1 MILIILVNISFANI
15 QNKKFSISVCTTS
28 TLEYA
33 TTCKKRI
40 ENSSIDNVVFIVKE
54 RNNRFQTYLGLFDS
68 TKEANQAIKNS
79 SSYVKQQGP
88 FSKEI
93 KDNIVNLVN
102 SNLPYID
109 INHNVAFEEKVAEE
123 ILKFKVPLEENKE
136 SKDYFSEENNVIKND
151 EPITKAEEIKEKL
164 VEDNSIKQN
173 ILIQEN
179 VVKENMPNETNEL
192 INSNINLSNKD
203 DLYKFEEIIIEVS
216 SKTNMMIVKAK
227 ENNELTT
234 LKTYNVS
241 TGKNNVKKPKGLGK
255 ISEIT
260 LNPTWYPTQDT
271 LKSFRKRGIY
281 LPSVVP
287 GGHKLNYMGAAK
299 LNLTHI
305 VNGVQT
311 FRIHGTLS
319 EHTIGTNESAGCI
332 RMKNEE
338 VVQLANLLKDF
349 SKYKS
354 MDNITVVLD

>member
-1 MILIILVNISFANI
+1 MLIILVNISFANT
-15 QNKKFSISVCTTS
+15 QNKKYSISVCTTS

-33 TTCKKRI
+33 TTCKERI

-93 KDNIVNLVN
+93 KDNIINQAN

-109 INHNVAFEEKVAEE
+109 INQNVVLEEKIVEK
-123 ILKFKVPLEENKE
+123 IIE
-136 SKDYFSEENNVIKND
+136 SKDNSLEEKIVIKND
-151 EPITKAEEIKEKL
+151 EAITKVDEIKEK
-164 VEDNSIKQN
+164 
-173 ILIQEN
+173 
-179 VVKENMPNETNEL
+179 VVKENIPNETNEL
-192 INSNINLSNKD
+192 MNTNINSSNKD
-203 DLYKFEEIIIEVS
+203 DLSKFEEIIIEVS

-241 TGKNNVKKPKGLGK
+241 TGKNNIKKPKGLGK

>member
-1 MILIILVNISFANI
+1 MLIILVNISFANT
-15 QNKKFSISVCTTS
+15 QNKKYSISVCTTS

-93 KDNIVNLVN
+93 EDNIVNQAN
-102 SNLPYID
+102 SNSPYID
-109 INHNVAFEEKVAEE
+109 INQNVVLEEKIVEK
-123 ILKFKVPLEENKE
+123 IIE
-136 SKDYFSEENNVIKND
+136 SKDNSLEEKIVIKND
-151 EPITKAEEIKEKL
+151 EAITKVDEIKEK
-164 VEDNSIKQN
+164 I
-173 ILIQEN
+173 
-179 VVKENMPNETNEL
+179 VKENIPNETNEL
-192 INSNINLSNKD
+192 MNTNINSSNKD
-203 DLYKFEEIIIEVS
+203 DLSKFEEIIIEVS

>member
-1 MILIILVNISFANI
+1 MNIKAFLGLIILTNVLFANI
-15 QNKKFSISVCTTS
+15 QNKKYSISVCTTS

-40 ENSSIDNVVFIVKE
+40 ENSSVNNIVFIVKE
-54 RNNRFQTYLGLFDS
+54 RKNRFQTYLGLFDS
-68 TKEANQAIKNS
+68 EKEANQAIKIS
-79 SSYVKQQGP
+79 SNYVKQQGP

-93 KDNIVNLVN
+93 NNNIVNQIN

-109 INHNVAFEEKVAEE
+109 INQNILPEEK
-123 ILKFKVPLEENKE
+123 I
-136 SKDYFSEENNVIKND
+136 IIIND
-151 EPITKAEEIKEKL
+151 EPIAKVEEIKEKI
-164 VEDNSIKQN
+164 VEDDSINQKMVIEEN
-173 ILIQEN
+173 IVREYTSN
-179 VVKENMPNETNEL
+179 DTNKED
-192 INSNINLSNKD
+192 LS
-203 DLYKFEEIIIEVS
+203 KFEEIIIEVS

-241 TGKNNVKKPKGLGK
+241 TGKNNIKKPKGLGK

-260 LNPTWYPTQDT
+260 LNPVWYPTQDT
-271 LKSFRKRGIY
+271 LNSFRKRGIY

-299 LNLTHI
+299 LNLTH
-305 VNGVQT
+305 VVDGAQT
-311 FRIHGTLS
+311 FRIHGTLN
-319 EHTIGTNESAGCI
+319 ENTIGTNESAGCI

-354 MDNITVVLD
+354 MNDITVKLD

>member
-1 MILIILVNISFANI
+1 MLIILVNISFANT
-15 QNKKFSISVCTTS
+15 QNKKYSISVCTTS

-33 TTCKKRI
+33 TTCKERI

-93 KDNIVNLVN
+93 EDNIVNQAN
-102 SNLPYID
+102 SNSPYID
-109 INHNVAFEEKVAEE
+109 INQNVVLEEKVVEK
-123 ILKFKVPLEENKE
+123 IIE
-136 SKDYFSEENNVIKND
+136 SKDNSLEEKIVIKND
-151 EPITKAEEIKEKL
+151 EAITKVDEIKEK
-164 VEDNSIKQN
+164 
-173 ILIQEN
+173 
-179 VVKENMPNETNEL
+179 VVKENIPNETNEL
-192 INSNINLSNKD
+192 MNTNINSSNKD
-203 DLYKFEEIIIEVS
+203 DLSKFEEIIIEVS

-241 TGKNNVKKPKGLGK
+241 TGKNNIKKPKGLGK

-287 GGHKLNYMGAAK
+287 GGHKLNDMGAAK

>member
-1 MILIILVNISFANI
+1 MLIILVNISFANT
-15 QNKKFSISVCTTS
+15 QNKKYSISVCTTS

-93 KDNIVNLVN
+93 KDNIINQAN

-109 INHNVAFEEKVAEE
+109 INQNVVLEEKVVEK
-123 ILKFKVPLEENKE
+123 IIE
-136 SKDYFSEENNVIKND
+136 SKDNSLEEKIVIKND
-151 EPITKAEEIKEKL
+151 EAITKVDEIKEK
-164 VEDNSIKQN
+164 I
-173 ILIQEN
+173 
-179 VVKENMPNETNEL
+179 VKENIPNETNEL
-192 INSNINLSNKD
+192 MNTNINSSNKD
-203 DLYKFEEIIIEVS
+203 DLSKFEEIIIEVS

-241 TGKNNVKKPKGLGK
+241 TGKNNIKKPKGLGK

>member
-1 MILIILVNISFANI
+1 MNIKAFLGLIILTNVLFANI
-15 QNKKFSISVCTTS
+15 QNKKYSISVCTTS

-93 KDNIVNLVN
+93 KDNIINQAN

-109 INHNVAFEEKVAEE
+109 INQNVVLEEKIVEK
-123 ILKFKVPLEENKE
+123 IIE
-136 SKDYFSEENNVIKND
+136 SKDNSLEEKIVIKND
-151 EPITKAEEIKEKL
+151 EAITKVDEIKEK
-164 VEDNSIKQN
+164 I
-173 ILIQEN
+173 
-179 VVKENMPNETNEL
+179 VKENIPNETNEL
-192 INSNINLSNKD
+192 MNTNINSSNKD
-203 DLYKFEEIIIEVS
+203 DLSKFEEIIIEVS

-271 LKSFRKRGIY
+271 LKSFKKRGIY

-354 MDNITVVLD
+354 MNDITVVLD

>member
-1 MILIILVNISFANI
+1 MLIILVNISFANT
-15 QNKKFSISVCTTS
+15 QNKKYSISVCTTS

-93 KDNIVNLVN
+93 KDNIINQAN

-109 INHNVAFEEKVAEE
+109 INQNVVLEEKIVEKIIE
-123 ILKFKVPLEENKE
+123 CKDNSLEEKI
-136 SKDYFSEENNVIKND
+136 VIKND
-151 EPITKAEEIKEKL
+151 EAITKVDEIKEK
-164 VEDNSIKQN
+164 I
-173 ILIQEN
+173 
-179 VVKENMPNETNEL
+179 VKENIPNETNEL
-192 INSNINLSNKD
+192 MNTNINSSNKD
-203 DLYKFEEIIIEVS
+203 DLSKFEEIIIEVS

-241 TGKNNVKKPKGLGK
+241 TGKNNIKKPKGLGK

>member
-1 MILIILVNISFANI
+1 MLIILVNISFANT
-15 QNKKFSISVCTTS
+15 QNKKYSISVCTTS

-33 TTCKKRI
+33 TTCKERI

-93 KDNIVNLVN
+93 EDNIVNQAN
-102 SNLPYID
+102 SNSPYID
-109 INHNVAFEEKVAEE
+109 INQNVVLEEKVVEK
-123 ILKFKVPLEENKE
+123 IIE
-136 SKDYFSEENNVIKND
+136 SKDNSLEEKIVIKND
-151 EPITKAEEIKEKL
+151 EAITKVDEIKEK
-164 VEDNSIKQN
+164 I
-173 ILIQEN
+173 
-179 VVKENMPNETNEL
+179 VKENIPNETNEL
-192 INSNINLSNKD
+192 MNTNINSSNKD
-203 DLYKFEEIIIEVS
+203 DLSKFEEIIIEVS

-241 TGKNNVKKPKGLGK
+241 TGKNNIKKPKGLGK

>member
-1 MILIILVNISFANI
+1 MLIILVNISFANT
-15 QNKKFSISVCTTS
+15 QNKKYSISVCTTS

-33 TTCKKRI
+33 TTCKERI

-93 KDNIVNLVN
+93 EDNIVNQAN
-102 SNLPYID
+102 SNSQYID
-109 INHNVAFEEKVAEE
+109 INQNVAFEEKVVEK
-123 ILKFKVPLEENKE
+123 IIE
-136 SKDYFSEENNVIKND
+136 SKDNSLEEKIVIKND
-151 EPITKAEEIKEKL
+151 EAITKVDEIKEK
-164 VEDNSIKQN
+164 
-173 ILIQEN
+173 
-179 VVKENMPNETNEL
+179 VVKENIPNETNEL
-192 INSNINLSNKD
+192 INSNINLSNKNN
-203 DLYKFEEIIIEVS
+203 LSKFEEIIIEVS

-271 LKSFRKRGIY
+271 LKSFKKRGIY

>member
-1 MILIILVNISFANI
+1 MNIKAFLGLIILTNVLFANI
-15 QNKKFSISVCTTS
+15 QNKKYSISVCTTS

-40 ENSSIDNVVFIVKE
+40 ENSSVNNIVFIVKE
-54 RNNRFQTYLGLFDS
+54 RKNRFQTYLGLFDS
-68 TKEANQAIKNS
+68 EKEANQAIKIS
-79 SSYVKQQGP
+79 SNYVKQQGP

-93 KDNIVNLVN
+93 NNNIVNQIN

-109 INHNVAFEEKVAEE
+109 INQNILPEEK
-123 ILKFKVPLEENKE
+123 I
-136 SKDYFSEENNVIKND
+136 IIIND
-151 EPITKAEEIKEKL
+151 EPIAKVEEIKEKI
-164 VEDNSIKQN
+164 VEDDSINQKMVIEEN
-173 ILIQEN
+173 IVREYTSN
-179 VVKENMPNETNEL
+179 DTNKA
-192 INSNINLSNKD
+192 INNNLSNKE
-203 DLYKFEEIIIEVS
+203 DLSKFEEIIIEVS

-241 TGKNNVKKPKGLGK
+241 TGKNNIKKPKGLGK

-260 LNPTWYPTQDT
+260 LNPVWYPTQDT
-271 LKSFRKRGIY
+271 LNSFRKRGIY

-299 LNLTHI
+299 LNLTH
-305 VNGVQT
+305 VVDGAQT
-311 FRIHGTLS
+311 FRIHGTLN
-319 EHTIGTNESAGCI
+319 ENTIGTNESAGCI

-354 MDNITVVLD
+354 MNDITVKLD

>member
-1 MILIILVNISFANI
+1 M
-15 QNKKFSISVCTTS
+15 
-28 TLEYA
+28 
-33 TTCKKRI
+33 
-40 ENSSIDNVVFIVKE
+40 
-54 RNNRFQTYLGLFDS
+54 
-68 TKEANQAIKNS
+68 
-79 SSYVKQQGP
+79 
-88 FSKEI
+88 
-93 KDNIVNLVN
+93 
-102 SNLPYID
+102 PYID
-109 INHNVAFEEKVAEE
+109 INQNVVLEEKIVEK
-123 ILKFKVPLEENKE
+123 IIE
-136 SKDYFSEENNVIKND
+136 SKDNSLEEKIVIKND
-151 EPITKAEEIKEKL
+151 EAITKVDEIKEK
-164 VEDNSIKQN
+164 I
-173 ILIQEN
+173 
-179 VVKENMPNETNEL
+179 VKENIPNETNEL
-192 INSNINLSNKD
+192 MNTNINSSNKD
-203 DLYKFEEIIIEVS
+203 DLSKFEEIIIEVS

-241 TGKNNVKKPKGLGK
+241 TGKNNIKKPKGLGK

>member
-1 MILIILVNISFANI
+1 MNIKAFLGLIILTNVLFANI
-15 QNKKFSISVCTTS
+15 QNKKYSISVCTTS

-40 ENSSIDNVVFIVKE
+40 ENSSVNNIVFIVKE
-54 RNNRFQTYLGLFDS
+54 RKNRFQTYLGLFDS
-68 TKEANQAIKNS
+68 EKEANQAIKIS
-79 SSYVKQQGP
+79 SNYVKQQGP

-93 KDNIVNLVN
+93 NNNIVNQIN

-109 INHNVAFEEKVAEE
+109 INQNILPEEK
-123 ILKFKVPLEENKE
+123 I
-136 SKDYFSEENNVIKND
+136 IIIND
-151 EPITKAEEIKEKL
+151 EPIAKVEEIKEKI
-164 VEDNSIKQN
+164 VEDDSINQKMVIEEN
-173 ILIQEN
+173 IVREYTSN
-179 VVKENMPNETNEL
+179 DTNKA
-192 INSNINLSNKD
+192 INNNLSNKE
-203 DLYKFEEIIIEVS
+203 DLSKFEEIIIEVS

-241 TGKNNVKKPKGLGK
+241 TGKNNIKKPKGLGK

-260 LNPTWYPTQDT
+260 LNPVWYPTQDT
-271 LKSFRKRGIY
+271 LNSFRKRGIY

-299 LNLTHI
+299 LNLTH
-305 VNGVQT
+305 VVDGAQT
-311 FRIHGTLS
+311 FRIHGTLN
-319 EHTIGTNESAGCI
+319 ENTIGTNESAGCI

>member
-1 MILIILVNISFANI
+1 MLIILVNISFANTK
-15 QNKKFSISVCTTS
+15 NKKYSISVCTTS

-93 KDNIVNLVN
+93 KDNIINQAN

-109 INHNVAFEEKVAEE
+109 INQNVVLEEKIVEK
-123 ILKFKVPLEENKE
+123 IIE
-136 SKDYFSEENNVIKND
+136 SKDNSLEEKIVIKND
-151 EPITKAEEIKEKL
+151 EAITKVDEIKEK
-164 VEDNSIKQN
+164 
-173 ILIQEN
+173 
-179 VVKENMPNETNEL
+179 VVKENIPNETNEL
-192 INSNINLSNKD
+192 MNTNINSSNKD
-203 DLYKFEEIIIEVS
+203 DLSKFEEIIIEVS

-241 TGKNNVKKPKGLGK
+241 TGKNNIKKPKGLGK

>member
-1 MILIILVNISFANI
+1 MLIILVNISFANT
-15 QNKKFSISVCTTS
+15 QNKKYSISVCTTS

-93 KDNIVNLVN
+93 EDNIVNQAN
-102 SNLPYID
+102 SNSPYID
-109 INHNVAFEEKVAEE
+109 INHNVAFEEKVVEK
-123 ILKFKVPLEENKE
+123 IIE
-136 SKDYFSEENNVIKND
+136 SKDNSLEEKIVIKND
-151 EPITKAEEIKEKL
+151 EAITKVDEIKEK
-164 VEDNSIKQN
+164 I
-173 ILIQEN
+173 
-179 VVKENMPNETNEL
+179 VKENIPNETNEL
-192 INSNINLSNKD
+192 MNTNINSSNKD
-203 DLYKFEEIIIEVS
+203 DLSKFEEIIIEVS

>member
-1 MILIILVNISFANI
+1 MLIILVNISFANT
-15 QNKKFSISVCTTS
+15 QNKKYSISVCTTS

-33 TTCKKRI
+33 TTCKERI

-93 KDNIVNLVN
+93 EDNIVNQAN
-102 SNLPYID
+102 SNSPYID
-109 INHNVAFEEKVAEE
+109 INQNVVLEEKVVEK
-123 ILKFKVPLEENKE
+123 IIE
-136 SKDYFSEENNVIKND
+136 SKDNSLEEKIVIKND
-151 EPITKAEEIKEKL
+151 EAITKVDEIKEK
-164 VEDNSIKQN
+164 
-173 ILIQEN
+173 
-179 VVKENMPNETNEL
+179 VVKENIPNETNEL
-192 INSNINLSNKD
+192 MNTNINSSNKD
-203 DLYKFEEIIIEVS
+203 DLSKFEEIIIEVS

-241 TGKNNVKKPKGLGK
+241 TGKNNIKKPKGLGK

>member
-1 MILIILVNISFANI
+1 MLIILVNISFANT
-15 QNKKFSISVCTTS
+15 QNKKYSISVCTTS

-33 TTCKKRI
+33 TTCKERI

-93 KDNIVNLVN
+93 KDNIINQAN

-109 INHNVAFEEKVAEE
+109 INQNVVLEEKVVEK
-123 ILKFKVPLEENKE
+123 IIE
-136 SKDYFSEENNVIKND
+136 SKDNSLEEKIVIKND
-151 EPITKAEEIKEKL
+151 EAITKVDEIKEK
-164 VEDNSIKQN
+164 I
-173 ILIQEN
+173 
-179 VVKENMPNETNEL
+179 VKENIPNETNEL
-192 INSNINLSNKD
+192 MNTNINSSNKD
-203 DLYKFEEIIIEVS
+203 DLSKFEEIIIEVS

>member
-1 MILIILVNISFANI
+1 MLIILVNISFANT
-15 QNKKFSISVCTTS
+15 QNKKYSISVCTTS

-33 TTCKKRI
+33 TTCKERI

-93 KDNIVNLVN
+93 KDNIINQAN

-109 INHNVAFEEKVAEE
+109 INQNVVLEEKIVEK
-123 ILKFKVPLEENKE
+123 IIE
-136 SKDYFSEENNVIKND
+136 SKDNSLEEKIVIKND
-151 EPITKAEEIKEKL
+151 EAITKVDEIKEK
-164 VEDNSIKQN
+164 I
-173 ILIQEN
+173 
-179 VVKENMPNETNEL
+179 VKENIPNETNEL
-192 INSNINLSNKD
+192 MNTNINSSNKD
-203 DLYKFEEIIIEVS
+203 DLSKFEEIIIEVS

-241 TGKNNVKKPKGLGK
+241 TGKNNIKKPKGLGK

-338 VVQLANLLKDF
+338 VLQLANLLKDF

>member
-1 MILIILVNISFANI
+1 MLIILVNISFANT
-15 QNKKFSISVCTTS
+15 QNKKYSISVCTTS

-33 TTCKKRI
+33 TTCKERI

-93 KDNIVNLVN
+93 KDNIINQAN

-109 INHNVAFEEKVAEE
+109 INQNVVLEEKIVEK
-123 ILKFKVPLEENKE
+123 IIE
-136 SKDYFSEENNVIKND
+136 SKDNSLEEKIVIKND
-151 EPITKAEEIKEKL
+151 EAITKVDEIKEK
-164 VEDNSIKQN
+164 I
-173 ILIQEN
+173 
-179 VVKENMPNETNEL
+179 VKENIPNELMNTN
-192 INSNINLSNKD
+192 INSSNKD
-203 DLYKFEEIIIEVS
+203 DLSKFEEIIIEVS

-241 TGKNNVKKPKGLGK
+241 TGKNNIKKPKGLGK

>member
-1 MILIILVNISFANI
+1 MLIILVNISFANT
-15 QNKKFSISVCTTS
+15 QNKKYSISVCTTS

-33 TTCKKRI
+33 TTCKERI

-93 KDNIVNLVN
+93 KDNIINQAN

-109 INHNVAFEEKVAEE
+109 INQNVVLEEKIVEK
-123 ILKFKVPLEENKE
+123 IIE
-136 SKDYFSEENNVIKND
+136 SKDNSLEEKIVIKND
-151 EPITKAEEIKEKL
+151 EAITKVDEIKEK
-164 VEDNSIKQN
+164 I
-173 ILIQEN
+173 
-179 VVKENMPNETNEL
+179 VKENIPNETNEL
-192 INSNINLSNKD
+192 MNTNINSSNKD
-203 DLYKFEEIIIEVS
+203 DLSKFEEIIIEVS

-241 TGKNNVKKPKGLGK
+241 TGKNNIKKPKGLGK

-354 MDNITVVLD
+354 MNDITVKLD

>member
-1 MILIILVNISFANI
+1 MNIKAFLGLIILTNVLFANI
-15 QNKKFSISVCTTS
+15 QNKKYSISVCTTS

-40 ENSSIDNVVFIVKE
+40 ENSSVNNIVFIVKE
-54 RNNRFQTYLGLFDS
+54 RKNRFQTYLGLFDS
-68 TKEANQAIKNS
+68 EKEANQAIKIS
-79 SSYVKQQGP
+79 SNYVKQQGP

-93 KDNIVNLVN
+93 NNNIVNQIN

-109 INHNVAFEEKVAEE
+109 INQNILPEEK
-123 ILKFKVPLEENKE
+123 IIII
-136 SKDYFSEENNVIKND
+136 NN
-151 EPITKAEEIKEKL
+151 EPIAKVEEIKEKI
-164 VEDNSIKQN
+164 VEDDSINQKMVIEEN
-173 ILIQEN
+173 IVREYTSN
-179 VVKENMPNETNEL
+179 DTNKA
-192 INSNINLSNKD
+192 INNNLSNKE
-203 DLYKFEEIIIEVS
+203 DLSKFEEIIIEVS

-241 TGKNNVKKPKGLGK
+241 TGKNNIKKPKGLGK

-260 LNPTWYPTQDT
+260 LNPVWYPTQDT
-271 LKSFRKRGIY
+271 LNSFRKRGIY

-299 LNLTHI
+299 LNLTH
-305 VNGVQT
+305 VVDGAQT
-311 FRIHGTLS
+311 FRIHGTLN
-319 EHTIGTNESAGCI
+319 ENTIGTNESAGCI

-354 MDNITVVLD
+354 MNDITVKLD

>member
-93 KDNIVNLVN
+93 EDNIVNQAN
-102 SNLPYID
+102 SNSPYID
-109 INHNVAFEEKVAEE
+109 INQNVVLEEKVVEK
-123 ILKFKVPLEENKE
+123 IIE
-136 SKDYFSEENNVIKND
+136 SKDNSLEEKIVIKND
-151 EPITKAEEIKEKL
+151 EAITKVDEIKEK
-164 VEDNSIKQN
+164 I
-173 ILIQEN
+173 
-179 VVKENMPNETNEL
+179 VKENIPNETNEL
-192 INSNINLSNKD
+192 MNTNINSSNKD
-203 DLYKFEEIIIEVS
+203 DLSKFEEIIIEVS

>member
-1 MILIILVNISFANI
+1 MLIILVNISFANT
-15 QNKKFSISVCTTS
+15 QNKKYSISVCTTS

-93 KDNIVNLVN
+93 EDNIVNQAN
-102 SNLPYID
+102 SNSQYID
-109 INHNVAFEEKVAEE
+109 INQNVAFEEKVVEK
-123 ILKFKVPLEENKE
+123 IIE
-136 SKDYFSEENNVIKND
+136 SKDNSLEEKIVIKND
-151 EPITKAEEIKEKL
+151 EAITKVDEIKEK
-164 VEDNSIKQN
+164 
-173 ILIQEN
+173 
-179 VVKENMPNETNEL
+179 VVKENIPNETNEL
-192 INSNINLSNKD
+192 INSNINLSNKNN
-203 DLYKFEEIIIEVS
+203 LSKFEEIIIEVS

-271 LKSFRKRGIY
+271 LKSFKKRGIY

>member
-1 MILIILVNISFANI
+1 MLIILVNISFANT
-15 QNKKFSISVCTTS
+15 QNKKYSISVCTTS

-33 TTCKKRI
+33 TTCKERI

-93 KDNIVNLVN
+93 KDNIINQAN

-109 INHNVAFEEKVAEE
+109 INQNVVLEEKIVEK
-123 ILKFKVPLEENKE
+123 IIE
-136 SKDYFSEENNVIKND
+136 SKDNSLEEKIVIKND
-151 EPITKAEEIKEKL
+151 EAITKVDEIKEK
-164 VEDNSIKQN
+164 I
-173 ILIQEN
+173 
-179 VVKENMPNETNEL
+179 VKENIPNETNEL
-192 INSNINLSNKD
+192 MNTNINSSNKD
-203 DLYKFEEIIIEVS
+203 DLSKFEEIIIEVS

-241 TGKNNVKKPKGLGK
+241 TGKNNIKKPKGLGK

-338 VVQLANLLKDF
+338 VIQLANLLKDF

-354 MDNITVVLD
+354 MDNISVVLD

>member
-1 MILIILVNISFANI
+1 MLIILVNISFANT
-15 QNKKFSISVCTTS
+15 QNKKYSISVCTTS

-93 KDNIVNLVN
+93 KDNIINQAN

-109 INHNVAFEEKVAEE
+109 INQNVVLEEKIVEK
-123 ILKFKVPLEENKE
+123 IIE
-136 SKDYFSEENNVIKND
+136 SKDNSLEEKIVIKND
-151 EPITKAEEIKEKL
+151 EAITKVDEIKEK
-164 VEDNSIKQN
+164 I
-173 ILIQEN
+173 
-179 VVKENMPNETNEL
+179 VKENIPNETNEL
-192 INSNINLSNKD
+192 MNTNINSSNKD
-203 DLYKFEEIIIEVS
+203 DLSKFEEIIIEVS

-241 TGKNNVKKPKGLGK
+241 TGKNNIKKPKGLGK

-260 LNPTWYPTQDT
+260 LNPVWYPTQDT
-271 LKSFRKRGIY
+271 LNSFRKRGIY

-299 LNLTHI
+299 LNLTH
-305 VNGVQT
+305 VVDGAQT
-311 FRIHGTLS
+311 FRIHGTLN
-319 EHTIGTNESAGCI
+319 ENTIGTNESAGCI

-354 MDNITVVLD
+354 MNDITVKLD

>member
-1 MILIILVNISFANI
+1 MLIILVNISFANT
-15 QNKKFSISVCTTS
+15 QNKKYSISVCTTS

-93 KDNIVNLVN
+93 EDNIVNQAN
-102 SNLPYID
+102 SNSQYID
-109 INHNVAFEEKVAEE
+109 INQNVAFEEKVVEK
-123 ILKFKVPLEENKE
+123 IIE
-136 SKDYFSEENNVIKND
+136 SKDNSLEEKIVIKND
-151 EPITKAEEIKEKL
+151 EAITKVDEIKEK
-164 VEDNSIKQN
+164 
-173 ILIQEN
+173 
-179 VVKENMPNETNEL
+179 VVKENIPNETNEL
-192 INSNINLSNKD
+192 INSNINLSNKNN
-203 DLYKFEEIIIEVS
+203 LSKFEEIIIEVS

-271 LKSFRKRGIY
+271 LKSFKKRGIY

-354 MDNITVVLD
+354 MNDITVKLD

>member
-1 MILIILVNISFANI
+1 MLIILVNISFANT
-15 QNKKFSISVCTTS
+15 QNKKYSISVCTTS

-33 TTCKKRI
+33 TTCKERI
-40 ENSSIDNVVFIVKE
+40 ENSSIDNFVFIVKE

-93 KDNIVNLVN
+93 KDNIINQAN

-109 INHNVAFEEKVAEE
+109 INQNVVLEEKIVEK
-123 ILKFKVPLEENKE
+123 IIE
-136 SKDYFSEENNVIKND
+136 SKDNSLEEKIVIKND
-151 EPITKAEEIKEKL
+151 EAITKVDEIKEK
-164 VEDNSIKQN
+164 I
-173 ILIQEN
+173 
-179 VVKENMPNETNEL
+179 VKENIPNETNEL
-192 INSNINLSNKD
+192 MNTNINSSNKD
-203 DLYKFEEIIIEVS
+203 DLSKFEEIIIEVS

-241 TGKNNVKKPKGLGK
+241 TGKNNIKKPKGLGK

>member
-1 MILIILVNISFANI
+1 MLIILVNISFANT
-15 QNKKFSISVCTTS
+15 QNKKYSISVCTTS

-33 TTCKKRI
+33 TTCKERI

-93 KDNIVNLVN
+93 KDNIINQAN

-109 INHNVAFEEKVAEE
+109 INQNVVLEEKIVEK
-123 ILKFKVPLEENKE
+123 IIE
-136 SKDYFSEENNVIKND
+136 SKDNSLEEKIVIKND
-151 EPITKAEEIKEKL
+151 EAITKVDEIKEK
-164 VEDNSIKQN
+164 I
-173 ILIQEN
+173 
-179 VVKENMPNETNEL
+179 VKENIPNETNEL
-192 INSNINLSNKD
+192 MNTNINLSNKE
-203 DLYKFEEIIIEVS
+203 DLSKFEEIIIEVS

-241 TGKNNVKKPKGLGK
+241 TGKNNIKKPKGLGK

>member
-33 TTCKKRI
+33 TTCKERI

-93 KDNIVNLVN
+93 KDNIINQAN

-109 INHNVAFEEKVAEE
+109 INQNVVLEEKIVEK
-123 ILKFKVPLEENKE
+123 IIE
-136 SKDYFSEENNVIKND
+136 SKDNSLEEKIVIKND
-151 EPITKAEEIKEKL
+151 EAITKVDEIKEK
-164 VEDNSIKQN
+164 
-173 ILIQEN
+173 
-179 VVKENMPNETNEL
+179 VVKENIPNETNEL
-192 INSNINLSNKD
+192 MNTNINSSNKD
-203 DLYKFEEIIIEVS
+203 DLSKFEEIIIEVS

-241 TGKNNVKKPKGLGK
+241 TGKNNIKKPKGLGK

>member
-1 MILIILVNISFANI
+1 MLIILVNISFANT
-15 QNKKFSISVCTTS
+15 QNKKYSISVCTTS

-93 KDNIVNLVN
+93 KDNIINQAN

-109 INHNVAFEEKVAEE
+109 INQNVVLEEKIVEK
-123 ILKFKVPLEENKE
+123 IIE
-136 SKDYFSEENNVIKND
+136 SKDNSLEEKIVIKND
-151 EPITKAEEIKEKL
+151 EAITKVDEIKEK
-164 VEDNSIKQN
+164 I
-173 ILIQEN
+173 
-179 VVKENMPNETNEL
+179 VKENIPNETNEL
-192 INSNINLSNKD
+192 MNTNINSSNKD
-203 DLYKFEEIIIEVS
+203 DLSKFEEIIIEVS

-241 TGKNNVKKPKGLGK
+241 TGKNNIKKPKGLGK

>member
-1 MILIILVNISFANI
+1 MLIILVNISFANT
-15 QNKKFSISVCTTS
+15 QNKKYSISVCTTS

-33 TTCKKRI
+33 TTCKERI

-93 KDNIVNLVN
+93 KDNIINQAN

-109 INHNVAFEEKVAEE
+109 INQNVVLEEKIVEK
-123 ILKFKVPLEENKE
+123 IIE
-136 SKDYFSEENNVIKND
+136 SKDNSLEEKIVIKND
-151 EPITKAEEIKEKL
+151 EAITKVDEIKEK
-164 VEDNSIKQN
+164 I
-173 ILIQEN
+173 
-179 VVKENMPNETNEL
+179 VKENIPNETNEL
-192 INSNINLSNKD
+192 MNTNINSSNKD
-203 DLYKFEEIIIEVS
+203 DLSKFEEIIIEVS

-241 TGKNNVKKPKGLGK
+241 TGKNNIKKPKGLGK

>member
-1 MILIILVNISFANI
+1 MLIILVNISFANT
-15 QNKKFSISVCTTS
+15 QNKKYSISVCTTS

-33 TTCKKRI
+33 TTCKERI

-93 KDNIVNLVN
+93 KDNIINQAN

-109 INHNVAFEEKVAEE
+109 INQNVVLEEKIVEK
-123 ILKFKVPLEENKE
+123 IIE
-136 SKDYFSEENNVIKND
+136 SKDNSLEEKIVIKND
-151 EPITKAEEIKEKL
+151 EAITKVDEIKEK
-164 VEDNSIKQN
+164 I
-173 ILIQEN
+173 
-179 VVKENMPNETNEL
+179 VKENIPNETNEL
-192 INSNINLSNKD
+192 INTNINSSNKD
-203 DLYKFEEIIIEVS
+203 DLSKFEEIIIEVS

-241 TGKNNVKKPKGLGK
+241 TGKNNIKKPKGLGK

>member
-1 MILIILVNISFANI
+1 MLIILVNISFANT
-15 QNKKFSISVCTTS
+15 QNKKYSISVCTTS

-33 TTCKKRI
+33 TTCKERI

-93 KDNIVNLVN
+93 KDNIINQAN

-109 INHNVAFEEKVAEE
+109 INQNVVLEEKVVEK
-123 ILKFKVPLEENKE
+123 IIE
-136 SKDYFSEENNVIKND
+136 SKDNSLEEKIVIKND
-151 EPITKAEEIKEKL
+151 EAITKVDEIKEK
-164 VEDNSIKQN
+164 
-173 ILIQEN
+173 
-179 VVKENMPNETNEL
+179 VVKENIPNETNEL
-192 INSNINLSNKD
+192 MNTNINSSNKD
-203 DLYKFEEIIIEVS
+203 DLSKFEEIIIEVS